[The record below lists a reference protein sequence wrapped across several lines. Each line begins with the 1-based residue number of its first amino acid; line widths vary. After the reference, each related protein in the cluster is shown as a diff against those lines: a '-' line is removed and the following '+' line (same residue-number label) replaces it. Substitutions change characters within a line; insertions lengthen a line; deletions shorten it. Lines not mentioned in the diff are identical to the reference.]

1 MSIRSQRSLRIR
13 REGVFW
19 LLGAAVLLLVG
30 LLKGI
35 NLITLLGCL
44 MLVLWGL
51 NALLAGRRLRRLSGR
66 RRIAGPVFAGVPAA
80 VSLEVTGLGGRG
92 LPAVRLEDSGPE
104 HGLAWFVPRLPAGQ
118 TLRFEEP
125 VTLPARGRYAWGAF
139 AAVSGYPFG
148 LLQRRVTLVPG
159 EERIALPRL
168 GRLHRGRLR
177 RFLGPVG
184 LAAERARR
192 EVQRHLSART
202 EFHGLRAFRSGD
214 SPHWIHWRTSARC
227 GELMVREFADVP
239 VHDLIVVLD
248 PSDVRWSIDDSRLK
262 EKQAAAIDN
271 RQSTIDNL
279 EAAVSLAATVCWEW
293 CRQRGDRC
301 VLAVA
306 GHEPVL
312 VDGRTGPEHALRMLE
327 CLALVQ
333 AGPAPADADDL
344 AERLARLA
352 LPGASVLVVG
362 AAPGALADVLGR
374 HLHRPVARVAT
385 SALDGVDFY
394 EGPPGPAREGTGH
407 AP

>member
-1 MSIRSQRSLRIR
+1 MSATPTLTHNSKLKTQNSFRVR
-13 REGVFW
+13 REGVLW
-19 LLGAAVLLLVG
+19 LLGAAALLVVG
-30 LLKGI
+30 LLKSI

-44 MLVLWGL
+44 MLALWGL
-51 NALLAGRRLRRLSGR
+51 NALFAGRGLRRLRGR
-66 RRIAGPVFAGVPAA
+66 RRIAGPVFAQVPAA
-80 VSLEVTGLGGRG
+80 VTLEVTGLEKRS
-92 LPAVRLEDSGPE
+92 LPAVRLEDRGAE
-104 HGLAWFVPRLPAGQ
+104 HSLAWFVPRLPAGQ
-118 TLRFEEP
+118 TLRLGDQ

-139 AAVSGYPFG
+139 VAASGYPFG

-159 EERIALPRL
+159 EELIVLPRL

-177 RFLGPVG
+177 RFLGPAG

-248 PSDVRWSIDDSRLK
+248 PPAAIGCRPSAIGPMPAADGRQPIADSR
-262 EKQAAAIDN
+262 
-271 RQSTIDNL
+271 L

-306 GHEPVL
+306 GPEPLV
-312 VDGRTGPEHALRMLE
+312 VDGMTGPDHARRMLE
-327 CLALVQ
+327 CLALVHDGT
-333 AGPAPADADDL
+333 GPPDPDGL
-344 AERLARLA
+344 AERLARLS
-352 LPGASVLVVG
+352 LLGASVLVVG

-374 HLHRPVARVAT
+374 RLRRPAARVAT

-394 EGPPGPAREGTGH
+394 EGPP
-407 AP
+407 